1 MRCYIFDID
10 GTLANGDHRL
20 HHIKKEPKDWRSYF
34 AEAAGDEPIQH
45 MIELCRWL
53 WAKQS
58 VLFVSGRSDECRE
71 ATRDWLTKHVIPIV
85 PDSALFMRKAGDHRN
100 DDVLKIE
107 MLAEIR
113 ALGWEPIMAFD
124 DRNRVVAAWRAAGIP
139 CAQVAEGDF

>member
-71 ATRDWLTKHVIPIV
+71 AVEASSQVRRQCDRGESCSRRDAVVGMAERSRADDFCRAHESQ
-85 PDSALFMRKAGDHRN
+85 SALRKAGGSHD
-100 DDVLKIE
+100 
-107 MLAEIR
+107 
-113 ALGWEPIMAFD
+113 
-124 DRNRVVAAWRAAGIP
+124 
-139 CAQVAEGDF
+139 